1 MKVWFLFRVVIFPY
15 WGVKLHRKA
24 IFSYL
29 IARTD
34 LICMPRL
41 IGLWILLLTFA
52 ETISQIV
59 FMSTRAQSVQQC
71 FRASCSQT
79 GGRKTLHCAASGD
92 DEPIISL
99 HIYLFAGPISELR
112 LSRLGQGRCVLSGMW
127 TIKCWSTASTNQ
139 RPVSILLLPMGGRK
153 IRYCPPAIH

>member
-34 LICMPRL
+34 LVFMPRL

-52 ETISQIV
+52 ETILQIV
-59 FMSTRAQSVQQC
+59 FMSTRAQCSSAAELVAVRPGEEDSALCSIRGWWADHFSFCRPDLWAQTLSSGAGKMRPEWHVDHKVLKHSLNQSE
-71 FRASCSQT
+71 ASINPLVT
-79 GGRKTLHCAASGD
+79 NGRT
-92 DEPIISL
+92 
-99 HIYLFAGPISELR
+99 
-112 LSRLGQGRCVLSGMW
+112 
-127 TIKCWSTASTNQ
+127 
-139 RPVSILLLPMGGRK
+139 
-153 IRYCPPAIH
+153 

>member
-34 LICMPRL
+34 LIFMPRL

-99 HIYLFAGPISELR
+99 HISFCRPDLWAQTFSSGAGKMCPECHVDHKMLKHSLNQSE
-112 LSRLGQGRCVLSGMW
+112 
-127 TIKCWSTASTNQ
+127 ASINPLVTN
-139 RPVSILLLPMGGRK
+139 RRT
-153 IRYCPPAIH
+153 

>member
-59 FMSTRAQSVQQC
+59 FMSSRAQSVQQC
-71 FRASCSQT
+71 CRASCSQT
-79 GGRKTLHCAASGD
+79 GGGRLCIVQHQGMMSRSFPC
-92 DEPIISL
+92 
-99 HIYLFAGPISELR
+99 IYLFAGPISELR
-112 LSRLGQGRCVLSGMW
+112 LSRPGQGRCVLSVMW
-127 TIKCWSTASTNQ
+127 TIKCWNTASTNQ
-139 RPVSILLLPMGGRK
+139 RPVSILLLPIGGRK

>member
-34 LICMPRL
+34 LIFMPRL

-59 FMSTRAQSVQQC
+59 FMSTRAQ
-71 FRASCSQT
+71 CSS
-79 GGRKTLHCAASGD
+79 AAELVAVRPGEEDAALCSIRGWWAD
-92 DEPIISL
+92 HFIAYIS
-99 HIYLFAGPISELR
+99 FSPISELR
-112 LSRLGQGRCVLSGMW
+112 LSRPGQGRCVLSVMW
-127 TIKCWSTASTNQ
+127 TIKCWNIASTNQ